1 MYSDDGEKTK
11 VLLERLRM
19 LEAEKTSLVMEN
31 ENQSHMYEK
40 CLDEITGQVL
50 EALMTQRVRSLNL
63 TLPEWICEIL
73 AVSSSSG
80 CEFQWCKD
88 CVDEFGERV
97 QSAKSFD
104 REPFECLKV
113 MSLILPNPLFY
124 IAM

>member
-50 EALMTQRVRSLNL
+50 EALMTQRVRS
-63 TLPEWICEIL
+63 I
-73 AVSSSSG
+73 
-80 CEFQWCKD
+80 F
-88 CVDEFGERV
+88 
-97 QSAKSFD
+97 
-104 REPFECLKV
+104 
-113 MSLILPNPLFY
+113 
-124 IAM
+124 